1 MNTMDSFI
9 NIFNQYSWDEVKERI
24 YSKTAADVEAALGK
38 QSRTLDDFMALIS
51 PAAAKYLEPM
61 AQLSQ
66 QLTQQRFGKTIQMY
80 VPMYLSN
87 ECNNIC
93 TYCGFSLDNKVRRRT
108 LTATEILQEATA
120 IKEMGYEHV
129 LLVTG
134 EANHTVHV
142 SYFKNAI
149 SLLRS
154 HFAHISMEVQPLDE
168 DDYRQ
173 LTVSLCCA
181 TNATLATASSSRA
194 SPRK

>member
-93 TYCGFSLDNKVRRRT
+93 TYCGFSLDNKVKRKT
-108 LTATEILQEATA
+108 LSDKEILDEISVLKQQGFNH
-120 IKEMGYEHV
+120 I

-134 EANHTVHV
+134 ESNHTVNIN
-142 SYFKNAI
+142 YFLNALKLI
-149 SLLRS
+149 KP
-154 HFAHISMEVQPLDE
+154 HFANISIEFQPL
-168 DDYRQ
+168 
-173 LTVSLCCA
+173 
-181 TNATLATASSSRA
+181 
-194 SPRK
+194 